1 MARQPILRS
10 SLPLTTITRHPRPML
25 AGKVITIIGGTTG
38 LGLSAARA
46 IVAAGAK
53 VVIAG
58 RNPDS
63 AAAALAELGPDAR
76 AVIGDAALS
85 DTAER
90 AVSLA
95 IDSFG
100 KLDGLYHVAGG
111 SGRKFG
117 DGPLHEVTDD
127 GVRATLALNLD
138 SVIFSNRAAV
148 RAFIHQNS
156 GGVILNMA
164 SVLGWS
170 PSPRFFSTHVYAA
183 AKAAII
189 GFSKSTAACY
199 APHNIRI
206 NVVAPALVD
215 TPMASR
221 AASNNDIL
229 SFIRAKQ
236 PLDGGRIGHPEDL
249 DAAVV
254 WLLSDAARFCTGQT
268 LAIDGGWSV
277 SEGI

>member
-1 MARQPILRS
+1 M
-10 SLPLTTITRHPRPML
+10 
-25 AGKVITIIGGTTG
+25 GGTTG
-38 LGLSAARA
+38 LGLSAAKKL
-46 IVAAGAK
+46 VAAGAN
-53 VVIAG
+53 VVVTSRTQA
-58 RNPDS
+58 NVE
-63 AAAALAELGPDAR
+63 AALAELGPNAR
-76 AVIGDAALS
+76 GFAADAA
-85 DTAER
+85 TPEAAER
-90 AVSLA
+90 AVA
-95 IDSFG
+95 MFDR
-100 KLDGLYHVAGG
+100 LDALYHVAGG
-111 SGRKFG
+111 SGRAKG
-117 DGPLHEVTDD
+117 DGPLHELTDEGLD
-127 GVRATLALNLD
+127 YTLDLNLK
-138 SVIFSNRAAV
+138 SVVLSNRAAV
-148 RAFIHQNS
+148 RKFIQQGT

-164 SVLGWS
+164 SVLGYS
-170 PSPRFFSTHVYAA
+170 PSPKFFASHAYAA
-183 AKAAII
+183 AKAGII

>member
-1 MARQPILRS
+1 
-10 SLPLTTITRHPRPML
+10 ML

-63 AAAALAELGPDAR
+63 AAAALAELGPNAR
-76 AVIGDAALS
+76 SVIGDAALS

-148 RAFIHQNS
+148 RAFLHQKS

-221 AASNNDIL
+221 AASNNNIL